1 MEGQVRKHIKH
12 SLWVCCILLFGW
24 MLYSLVSH
32 RLWQSD
38 QKYEKNIKVLTLNT
52 HGMLIHESITAK
64 QKMLQYLNQQD
75 ADIICLQEVLV
86 YKNPK
91 RLTLPALREA
101 MKKYPYTYYDFKVYN
116 SHRQFGNVVFSRYP
130 LINKQTIR
138 YESKSNISSQC
149 DVVVKGDTL
158 RLIVNHLQSYGLV
171 REDLQID
178 ELTVEG
184 LKNSSFNQKLQH
196 ADQLRHKQA
205 RAVKRAI
212 RKTPHP
218 VVVVGDFNAIPLSYV
233 YWKIKFGLRDC
244 FLESSLGKIGSTY
257 RRKGIGVRIDYILCS
272 RDLHPI
278 KCRVDNSAKYSDH
291 LPLISTIGW

>member
-1 MEGQVRKHIKH
+1 MEGQVRKHIKR

-101 MKKYPYTYYDFKVYN
+101 MKKYPYT
-116 SHRQFGNVVFSRYP
+116 
-130 LINKQTIR
+130 
-138 YESKSNISSQC
+138 
-149 DVVVKGDTL
+149 
-158 RLIVNHLQSYGLV
+158 
-171 REDLQID
+171 
-178 ELTVEG
+178 
-184 LKNSSFNQKLQH
+184 
-196 ADQLRHKQA
+196 
-205 RAVKRAI
+205 
-212 RKTPHP
+212 
-218 VVVVGDFNAIPLSYV
+218 
-233 YWKIKFGLRDC
+233 
-244 FLESSLGKIGSTY
+244 
-257 RRKGIGVRIDYILCS
+257 
-272 RDLHPI
+272 
-278 KCRVDNSAKYSDH
+278 
-291 LPLISTIGW
+291 